1 MSLKNPRDR
10 VNPRTDSDVRD
21 VFGRSSASRSR
32 GSSRGFKGGQRRRGI
47 LGVVLVVCA
56 VVAVLFAADYWS
68 NAGRIFDG
76 VTVGNVSVG
85 GETPEDARQMV
96 EERGA
101 NELGE
106 IRFTGG
112 PEEFA
117 LSAQDIGLNL
127 DVDGSVDRAYA
138 VGREGSI
145 PKRIGERMEAAWGTV
160 ETSPVADYDREAVQS
175 RVENRARRAN
185 VEPRDAYVNV
195 RGTEAQAVESREG
208 YTLDVAATAANLDES
223 LASMSGEVEVVGQTV
238 EPAVLTPAAE
248 EAAGVAEEAMSAP
261 VTLTADGEEWEFSR
275 EELGQSLSFTPRGN
289 GELRVGLDREQL
301 RESLSDVYDDLTV
314 EPVEAGFEIRGDE
327 VAVTKSRTGT
337 EVEEE
342 ELFDTLEAGLFDGK
356 REYEVP
362 IITSE
367 PKLTTDQAEELKPT
381 ELIGTYRTDYTL
393 SSDKSPER
401 VDNLDIASKAISGT
415 FLAPG
420 EVFSVNE
427 VLSPLEYNE
436 TKVIIEGKEEKA
448 DGGGLCQVSSTLY
461 MAANYA
467 GLDIVERHPHDA
479 QLPYIRPGMDATV
492 WFGSLDMKFE
502 NTTDGYIFLREYVA
516 DDGYIYAEIWGKP
529 TGKKVEMESEP
540 LYLGADYSQWETYQ
554 KVTDED
560 DKVIFD
566 GLLHKDTYMP
576 LIDEKGK
583 TIAPN
588 SEELNIA
595 PVNY

>member
-1 MSLKNPRDR
+1 LSLKNPRDR
-10 VNPRTDSDVRD
+10 VNSRTGYDARD
-21 VFGRSSASRSR
+21 VFGDFSNSRPKGR
-32 GSSRGFKGGQRRRGI
+32 KGGRRRRGI
-47 LGVVLVVCA
+47 IGVVLVVCA
-56 VVAVLFAADYWS
+56 VVAVLVAADYWA
-68 NAGRIFDG
+68 NAGRIFQG

-85 GETPEDARQMV
+85 GETPEKARGMV
-96 EERGA
+96 EERAA

-117 LSAQDIGLNL
+117 LSARDINLNL
-127 DVDGSVDRAYA
+127 DAAGTVDRAYA

-160 ETSPVADYDREAVQS
+160 ETSPVVDYDRESVRS
-175 RVENRARRAN
+175 RIENRAARAN
-185 VEPRDAYVNV
+185 AQPRDASVNV
-195 RGTEAQAVESREG
+195 RGSEAEVVESREG
-208 YTLDVAATAANLDES
+208 YTLDVADTAANLDDA
-223 LASMSGEVEVVGQTV
+223 LGSMSSEVRVAGETV
-238 EPAVLTPAAE
+238 EPAVLNPAAE
-248 EAAGVAEEAMSAP
+248 EAAGIAEEAMSAP

-275 EELGQSLSFTPRGN
+275 EEIGQSLSFAPRGN

-301 RESLSDVYDDLTV
+301 REALSDVYDDLTV

-337 EVEEE
+337 DIEEE
-342 ELFDTLEAGLFDGK
+342 ELLDALEAGLFDGK

-362 IITSE
+362 VATTA
-367 PKLTTDQAEELKPT
+367 PKLTAAQAEELKPT

-401 VDNLDIASKAISGT
+401 VDNLDIASKAISGR

-427 VLSPLEYNE
+427 NLSPLEYNE

-467 GLDIVERHPHDA
+467 GLDIVERHQHDA

-529 TGKKVEMESEP
+529 TGKKVEMDSEP

-554 KVTDED
+554 KVTDENG
-560 DKVIFD
+560 KVIFD
-566 GLLHKDTYMP
+566 EVLHKDTYMP

>member
-10 VNPRTDSDVRD
+10 VNSRTGSGTRNVLGSFPDSRPKGRKGGRPR
-21 VFGRSSASRSR
+21 
-32 GSSRGFKGGQRRRGI
+32 RGF
-47 LGVVLVVCA
+47 LGVILVVCA
-56 VVAVLFAADYWS
+56 VVAVLVAADYWA
-68 NAGRIFDG
+68 NAGRVFQG
-76 VTVGNVSVG
+76 VTVGNLSVG
-85 GETPEDARQMV
+85 GETPEEARGMV
-96 EERGA
+96 DERA
-101 NELGE
+101 ADELGE

-117 LSAQDIGLNL
+117 LSARDINLN
-127 DVDGSVDRAYA
+127 VDATGTVERAYA

-160 ETSPVADYDREAVQS
+160 ETSPVVDYDRETVRS
-175 RVENRARRAN
+175 RVENRAARAN
-185 VEPRDAYVNV
+185 AQPRDATVNI
-195 RGTEAQAVESREG
+195 RGSEAEVVESREG
-208 YTLDVAATAANLDES
+208 YTLDVADTAANLDRA
-223 LASMSGEVEVVGQTV
+223 LGRMSGEVEVAGEAV

-248 EAAGVAEEAMSAP
+248 EATRIAEEAMSAP
-261 VTLTADGEEWEFSR
+261 VTLTAGGEEWEFSP
-275 EELGQSLSFTPRGN
+275 EEIGQSLGFTPRGN

-337 EVEEE
+337 DIEEE
-342 ELFDTLEAGLFDGK
+342 ELLDALEAGLFDGK

-362 IITSE
+362 VATTE
-367 PKLTTDQAEELKPT
+367 PELTTAQAEELKPT
-381 ELIGTYRTDYTL
+381 ERIGTYRTDYTL

-401 VDNLDIASKAISGT
+401 VDNLDIASKAISGK

-479 QLPYIRPGMDATV
+479 QLPYIRPGLDATV

-529 TGKKVEMESEP
+529 TGKTVEMDSEP
-540 LYLGADYSQWETYQ
+540 LYLGSDYSQWETYQ
-554 KVTDED
+554 KVTDEKG
-560 DKVIFD
+560 KVIFD
-566 GLLHKDTYMP
+566 EILHKDTYMP

-588 SEELNIA
+588 SEEVNIA